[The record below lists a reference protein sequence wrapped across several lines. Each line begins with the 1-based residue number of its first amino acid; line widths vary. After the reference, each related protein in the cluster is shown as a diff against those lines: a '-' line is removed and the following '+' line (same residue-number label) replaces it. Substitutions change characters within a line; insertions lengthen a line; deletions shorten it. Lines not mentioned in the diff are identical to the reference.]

1 MNLRKIMVFSN
12 ILILSEYF
20 KILILCHKPNCNKCH
35 LLFVL
40 IHTSLNQV
48 NNFLK
53 SNCDPSN
60 VYAVLVKQ
68 YFSGETTCRYNM
80 YSKTE

>member
-1 MNLRKIMVFSN
+1 MNLRKIMFFSN

-20 KILILCHKPNCNKCH
+20 KVLILYHKPNCNKRH
-35 LLFVL
+35 LFFVL

-48 NNFLK
+48 NNFVK

-60 VYAVLVKQ
+60 VYNGNLLP
-68 YFSGETTCRYNM
+68 
-80 YSKTE
+80 YS